1 MIQREV
7 TRPPDYV
14 YPPDEWRLVEKRLYP
29 RLLPQTETFFSLSNG
44 YFGMRGGFEEGHPF
58 HEHGTFVNGFYES
71 WPIVYGE
78 QAYGFATTGQT
89 IVNLPDPKIIRLYVD
104 DERLFLPRASLER
117 FERVLDMRKGT
128 LDRQV
133 LWVTPAGKRVSIR
146 SRRLVSFV
154 HRYVAAI
161 EYEVTVLDEG
171 APVVISSELVQH
183 DHAEEKT
190 DDPRRRGL
198 GRRVLVPRAGEAE
211 DLRVMLGFA
220 TRSSGMT
227 LGCGIDHVIE
237 TACPVETEVRQD
249 GRSGRV
255 LFSVDAGSEA
265 PIRITKFI
273 SFHNSSRVS
282 AEELCERAGR
292 TLTRA
297 RSQGFAE
304 LAAAQEAYLED
315 FWRRSDVQLEVEPG
329 AEVPRSADYA
339 QQAIRFNLF
348 HILQA
353 SARADRGGIPAK
365 GLTGRGYEGHYFWD
379 TEIYVLPFLVY
390 TAPRAARNLLAL
402 RHRKLDLAR
411 ERARQVNQKG
421 ALFPWRT
428 ISGEEASA
436 YYAAGTAQYHINAD
450 IVYALRKYV
459 WATGDEEFLL
469 DAGAEILVETA
480 RLWRDLGFFSENL
493 DGGFSIAGVTGP
505 DEYNTVV
512 NNNLFTN
519 LMARENLWY
528 AADTVDR
535 IRTQHPERLA
545 QLIDRTGL
553 EPGETAAWR
562 EAADRMHL
570 PYDAKRNVYLQDDD
584 FFELAP
590 WDFAGTPP
598 EKYPLLLHFH
608 PLVIYRHR
616 VIKQADVVLAT
627 FLLGDEFNLEQKR
640 RVFDFYDPLTTGD
653 SSLSACIQSVVAAEV
668 GYADKALEYARSAL
682 FVDLADSHQN
692 AKDGLHIASMGGT
705 WMALVHGFAGFRD
718 YDGRFSFDP
727 ALPPGIARLRFPLTI
742 RGARCRV
749 EVEPRQASFTLEEG
763 DEARFECQ
771 GEPVHLSEGCRT
783 VVVPYTAPKPAA
795 SPG

>member
-1 MIQREV
+1 MIQRKT

-14 YPPDEWRLVEKRLYP
+14 YPPDEWRLVEKSFYP
-29 RLLPQTETFFSLSNG
+29 RLLPQTETFFSVSNG
-44 YFGMRGGFEEGHPF
+44 YFGMRGGFEEGHPS

-78 QAYGFATTGQT
+78 EAHGFATTGQT

-104 DERLFLPRASLER
+104 DERLYLPRASLDR
-117 FERVLDMRKGT
+117 FERALDMRKGT
-128 LDRQV
+128 LEREV
-133 LWVTPAGKRVSIR
+133 LWVTPAGKRVCVR

-183 DHAEEKT
+183 DQAREET
-190 DDPRRRGL
+190 GDPRRRAL
-198 GRRVLVPRAGEAE
+198 GRRVLVPRVGEAE
-211 DLRVMLGFA
+211 DLRVILGFA
-220 TRSSGMT
+220 TRGSGMT

-237 TACPVETEVRQD
+237 TSCPVDTEVRQD
-249 GRSGRV
+249 GKSGRV
-255 LFSVDAGSEA
+255 LFSVEAGPEA
-265 PIRITKFI
+265 PIRITKLI
-273 SFHNSSRVS
+273 SFHTSSRVS

-292 TLTRA
+292 TLSRTR
-297 RSQGFAE
+297 SYGFAE
-304 LAAAQEAYLED
+304 LADAQEAYLED
-315 FWRRSDVQLEVEPG
+315 FWRRSDVQLEVDPD
-329 AEVPRSADYA
+329 AEVPRSSEYV

-353 SARADRGGIPAK
+353 SARADRLGIPAK
-365 GLTGRGYEGHYFWD
+365 GLTGQGYEGHYFWD

-390 TAPRAARNLLAL
+390 TTPRAARNLLAL
-402 RHRKLDLAR
+402 RHRRLDMAR
-411 ERARQVNQKG
+411 ERACQVNQRG

-450 IVYALRKYV
+450 VVHALRKYV
-459 WATGDEEFLL
+459 WATGDEEFLF

-493 DGGFSIAGVTGP
+493 DGEFSIPGVTGP

-512 NNNLFTN
+512 NDNLFTN

-528 AADTVDR
+528 AADTVER
-535 IRTQHPERLA
+535 IRAEHSGRLA
-545 QLIDRTGL
+545 QLVDRTGL
-553 EPGETAAWR
+553 EPGETAGWR
-562 EAADRMHL
+562 QAADRMHL
-570 PYDAKRNVYLQDDD
+570 PYDEKRDVYLQDEE
-584 FFELAP
+584 FFELVP
-590 WDFAGTPP
+590 WDFEGTPP

-616 VIKQADVVLAT
+616 VIKQADVVLAA
-627 FLLGDEFNLEQKR
+627 FLLGDEFSAEEKR
-640 RVFDFYDPLTTGD
+640 RIFDFYDPLTTGD
-653 SSLSACIQSVVAAEV
+653 SSLSACIQSIVAAEV
-668 GYADKALEYARSAL
+668 GYVDKALEYARSAL
-682 FVDLADSHQN
+682 LVDLADRQQN

-705 WMALVHGFAGFRD
+705 WMAVVNGFAGFRD

-727 ALPPGIARLRFPLTI
+727 VLPPGITRLRFPLTI
-742 RGARCRV
+742 RGARFRV
-749 EVEPRQASFTLEEG
+749 EIEPRQACFTLEEG
-763 DEARFECQ
+763 GDLRLECC
-771 GEPVHLSEGCRT
+771 GKEVHLSEESRT
-783 VVVPYTAPKPAA
+783 VVVPYSPAKPAVSA
-795 SPG
+795 D

>member
-1 MIQREV
+1 MIQREI

-14 YPPDEWRLVEKRLYP
+14 YPPDAWRLVEKSLYP

-44 YFGMRGGFEEGHPF
+44 YFGMRGGFEEGHPS

-71 WPIVYGE
+71 WPIIYGE
-78 QAYGFATTGQT
+78 QAHGFATTGQT

-104 DERLFLPRASLER
+104 DERLYLPRASLER
-117 FERVLDMRKGT
+117 FERVLDMRTGT
-128 LDRQV
+128 LDREV
-133 LWVTPAGKRVSIR
+133 LWVTPAGKRVCVR

-183 DHAEEKT
+183 DQAREEP
-190 DDPRRRGL
+190 DDPRRRAL
-198 GRRVLVPRAGEAE
+198 GRRVLVPRVGEAE
-211 DLRVMLGFA
+211 GLRILLGFA
-220 TRSSGMT
+220 TRNSGMT

-237 TACPVETEVRQD
+237 TSCPVNTEIRQD
-249 GRSGRV
+249 GKSGRV
-255 LFSVDAGSEA
+255 LFSVDAGPEA
-265 PIRITKFI
+265 PIRIAKFI
-273 SFHNSSRVS
+273 SFHTSSRS
-282 AEELCERAGR
+282 SPEELCERAGR

-297 RSQGFAE
+297 RSEGFGE

-315 FWRRSDVQLEVEPG
+315 FWRRSDVQLEVEPD
-329 AEVPRSADYA
+329 ADVPRSSEYA

-348 HILQA
+348 GILQA
-353 SARADRGGIPAK
+353 SARADRQGIPAK
-365 GLTGRGYEGHYFWD
+365 GLTGQGYEGHYFWD
-379 TEIYVLPFLVY
+379 TEIYVLPFLIY
-390 TAPRAARNLLAL
+390 TMPRVARNLLAL

-450 IVYALRKYV
+450 VVYALRKYV

-480 RLWRDLGFFSENL
+480 RLWRDLGFFSEEL
-493 DGGFSIAGVTGP
+493 DGRFSITGVTGP

-528 AADTVDR
+528 AADTVER
-535 IRTQHPERLA
+535 MQAQHPERLA
-545 QLIDRTGL
+545 QLVDRTGL
-553 EPGETAAWR
+553 EPAETADWR
-562 EAADRMHL
+562 QAADGMHL
-570 PYDAKRNVYLQDDD
+570 PYDGKRNVYLQDDD
-584 FFELAP
+584 FFELVP
-590 WDFAGTPP
+590 WDFEGTPP
-598 EKYPLLLHFH
+598 DRYPLLLHFH

-616 VIKQADVVLAT
+616 VIKQADVVLAM
-627 FLLGDEFNLEQKR
+627 FLLGDEFSVEEKR

-653 SSLSACIQSVVAAEV
+653 SSLSACIQSIVAAEV
-668 GYADKALEYARSAL
+668 GYVGKALEYARSAL
-682 FVDLADSHQN
+682 LVDLADRHQN

-727 ALPPGIARLRFPLTI
+727 VLPPGIARLRFPLTI
-742 RGARCRV
+742 RGARFRV
-749 EVEPRQASFTLEEG
+749 EIEPRQARFTLEEG
-763 DEARFECQ
+763 DEVRLECRGEQVRLSQ
-771 GEPVHLSEGCRT
+771 GRRT
-783 VVVPYTAPKPAA
+783 AVVPYTPAEPLA
-795 SPG
+795 TPG

>member
-1 MIQREV
+1 MIQREI

-44 YFGMRGGFEEGHPF
+44 YFGMRGGFEEGHPS

-104 DERLFLPRASLER
+104 DERFYLPRASLDR

-128 LDRQV
+128 LDREV
-133 LWVTPAGKRVSIR
+133 LWVTPAGKRVCVR

-183 DHAEEKT
+183 DHAEQEN
-190 DDPRRRGL
+190 DDPRRRVL
-198 GRRVLVPRAGEAE
+198 GRRVLVPRVGEAE
-211 DLRVMLGFA
+211 DLRVILGFA

-237 TACPVETEVRQD
+237 TSCPAETEVRRD
-249 GRSGRV
+249 GESGRV
-255 LFSVDAGSEA
+255 VFSIDARPEV
-265 PIRITKFI
+265 PIRITKLI
-273 SFHNSSRVS
+273 SFHTSSRVP

-304 LAAAQEAYLED
+304 LAAAQEAYLQD
-315 FWRRSDVQLEVEPG
+315 FWRRSDVELESEATSEAPRA
-329 AEVPRSADYA
+329 AEYV

-353 SARADRGGIPAK
+353 SARADRRGIPAK

-390 TAPRAARNLLAL
+390 TLPRAARNLLAL
-402 RHRKLDLAR
+402 RHRRLDMAR

-450 IVYALRKYV
+450 VVYALRKYV
-459 WATGDEEFLL
+459 WATGDEEFLF

-480 RLWRDLGFFSENL
+480 RLWRDLGFFSEDLNG
-493 DGGFSIAGVTGP
+493 DFSITGVTGP
-505 DEYNTVV
+505 DEYNTVI
-512 NNNLFTN
+512 NDNLFTN

-528 AADTVDR
+528 AADTVER
-535 IRTQHPERLA
+535 IQAEHPERLA
-545 QLIDRTGL
+545 QLVARTGL
-553 EPGETAAWR
+553 EPGETADWR

-570 PYDAKRNVYLQDDD
+570 PYDEKRRVYLQDDD
-584 FFELAP
+584 FFEREP
-590 WDFAGTPP
+590 WDFEGTPP
-598 EKYPLLLHFH
+598 DKYPLLLHFH

-616 VIKQADVVLAT
+616 VIKQADVVLAV
-627 FLLGDEFNLEQKR
+627 FLLGDEFSLEEKR

-653 SSLSACIQSVVAAEV
+653 SSLSACVQSIVAAEV
-668 GYADKALEYARSAL
+668 GYADKAIEYARSAL
-682 FVDLADSHQN
+682 LVDLADSHQN

-705 WMALVHGFAGFRD
+705 WMAIVHGFAGFRD

-727 ALPPGIARLRFPLTI
+727 ALPSRAKRLRFPLTI
-742 RGARCRV
+742 RGARLRV
-749 EVEPRQASFTLEEG
+749 EIEPRQARFTLEEG
-763 DEARFECQ
+763 DELQLECGGKQ
-771 GEPVHLSEGCRT
+771 VHLSEGRRT
-783 VVVPYTAPKPAA
+783 AVVAYSPPEPAV
-795 SPG
+795 SPD